1 MANSVDNGI
10 LRKRFSDNLQAK
22 LVERDNGY
30 DNRVAGLDS
39 PSQNRK
45 NPPLRF
51 IVLLSRVLS
60 KCCNW
65 LPLFTRQTT
74 SKALSLRSVQP
85 ILLPPSL

>member
-22 LVERDNGY
+22 LVERDNVY
-30 DNRVAGLDS
+30 DNRVARFNS

-51 IVLLSRVLS
+51 IVLLSRVIVLG
-60 KCCNW
+60 
-65 LPLFTRQTT
+65 FH
-74 SKALSLRSVQP
+74 
-85 ILLPPSL
+85 